1 MRCSSARRRPRPTC
15 STPSSPRRSAAW
27 PRAIWRPRPPS
38 TGRRSGGSTSWPRRT
53 RWASTRRR
61 SWRESSRRSST
72 TRARASSRPSG
83 RLENARAPGTVA
95 PRGTLRANLAC
106 AGRSALSIHPA
117 DYLVHFSNVLL
128 LVSYSV
134 RDILWLRWFAVAAAL
149 TNIPYFL
156 VQGTV
161 LWPPVVWALVF
172 TAINLFQIT
181 RIYLERR
188 PVVLSDDEQKLYDLA
203 FRSLRPR
210 EFVSLALVGEWKS
223 ADAGERVLAE
233 GRAVSSICIAIAGAA
248 RVHRHGHDVGVIEPG
263 RLIGSALALTG
274 DPSPVDATFTS

>member
-1 MRCSSARRRPRPTC
+1 M
-15 STPSSPRRSAAW
+15 
-27 PRAIWRPRPPS
+27 
-38 TGRRSGGSTSWPRRT
+38 
-53 RWASTRRR
+53 
-61 SWRESSRRSST
+61 
-72 TRARASSRPSG
+72 
-83 RLENARAPGTVA
+83 
-95 PRGTLRANLAC
+95 
-106 AGRSALSIHPA
+106 SIHPA
-117 DYLVHFSNVLL
+117 DYLVHFSNILL

-172 TAINLFQIT
+172 TAINLFQIA

-210 EFVSLALVGEWKS
+210 EFVSLALVGEWKR
-223 ADAGERVLAE
+223 AEPGERLASE
-233 GRAVSSICIAIAGAA
+233 GASLSHVCVSIQGQAEVRRQGQ
-248 RVHRHGHDVGVIEPG
+248 RLTTLGPG
-263 RLIGSALALTG
+263 QIIGTALALTG
-274 DPSPVDATFTS
+274 DPSPVEITFAEPARYMCWPLASLRRFIDKRPDLRVALQQLVNRDLVTKLGTLVPP